1 MNYSTEMQYPAE
13 QKDYELMFN
22 DDDMVTRAN
31 AYITAKSSSNLIE
44 NKIFALATKKA
55 DYDNTG
61 KLSVKITASELR
73 GLLHANGNGFYDT
86 LKKAAVTMRGRALYF
101 ENKYKQEF
109 AYINL
114 LTSAIFKNGVF
125 TINFNPE
132 VNFLI
137 RDLKRDYTAMRLS
150 TLFQFKSIYSFRLYE
165 ILKIHAFK
173 INKHNDPIVVE
184 YGLAELKVTLNM
196 IEIEDKEIKLELQK
210 KSPDYDKIIQEMVD
224 QEPFADWYRFKINVL
239 EKAIHEINE
248 TTELF
253 IEYKTIRKG
262 RGGKVVKIIFYISLH
277 EIIDTEV
284 VETPAPKKKVKRKQL
299 IAQVRDMIKEIELTD
314 KDIISLLKSADNDL
328 DKIERAYRLSLQQG
342 YIKNWM
348 GWMIG
353 AIRDGYEESVP
364 LLEGSVEQGRKIKK
378 IQEDYAKN
386 KEKIA
391 KDTWNKAKKESMFE
405 DFLDYINMT
414 VEIFEMNRTPK
425 ECYSE
430 YVQWKIATQ
439 L

>member
-1 MNYSTEMQYPAE
+1 MENSTQMQYHSE
-13 QKDYELMFN
+13 MKEYELMFN
-22 DDDMVTRAN
+22 DDDVVTRAN
-31 AYITAKSSSNLIE
+31 AYITAKSSSTLIE

-73 GLLHANGNGFYDT
+73 GLLHVSGNGFYDT
-86 LKKAAVTMRGRALYF
+86 LKKAAVSMRGRALYL

-137 RDLKRDYTAMRLS
+137 SDLKRDYTSMRLS
-150 TLFQFKSIYSFRLYE
+150 TLFQFRSVYSFRLYE
-165 ILKIHAFK
+165 ILKVHAFK
-173 INKHNDPIVVE
+173 INKHNDPIIVE
-184 YGLAELKVTLNM
+184 YGLSELKITLNM

-210 KSPDYDKIIQEMVD
+210 KSPDYDKIVHEMVG

-253 IEYKTIRKG
+253 VQYKTIRKG
-262 RGGKVVKIIFYISLH
+262 RGGKVVKIIFYVSLH
-277 EIIDTEV
+277 EMVDAEATEIS
-284 VETPAPKKKVKRKQL
+284 TPKKKVKRKEL
-299 IAQVRDMIKEIELTD
+299 IAEVREMIKEIELTD
-314 KDIISLLKSADNDL
+314 KDITALLKAADNNVN
-328 DKIERAYRLSLQQG
+328 KIEKYYYLSLQQG

-353 AIRDGYEESVP
+353 AIRDDYEEPVP
-364 LLEGSVEQGRKIKK
+364 MLEGSVEKAKKIKK
-378 IQEDYAKN
+378 VQEEYERDKEQVAKTVWD
-386 KEKIA
+386 K
-391 KDTWNKAKKESMFE
+391 TKKEPLFDE
-405 DFLDYINMT
+405 FLDYINMNI
-414 VEIFEMNRTPK
+414 ELFEMNRTPK
-425 ECYSE
+425 ECYTE
-430 YVQWKIATQ
+430 YVQWKISQ